1 MFTINL
7 RLILAVMALVGL
19 SKAEIASNLD
29 DEDRKPSMF
38 KVGDDWLAL
47 PEVFS
52 NLDFS
57 ADSAPASE
65 EDIEGQMRLRDSRF
79 WGRLY
84 IDGWPQTIQFFRIHF
99 I

>member
-38 KVGDDWLAL
+38 KVGDDWRSH
-47 PEVFS
+47 FQKC
-52 NLDFS
+52 S
-57 ADSAPASE
+57 A
-65 EDIEGQMRLRDSRF
+65 IL
-79 WGRLY
+79 
-84 IDGWPQTIQFFRIHF
+84 TFRPTVHLHRKRT
-99 I
+99 